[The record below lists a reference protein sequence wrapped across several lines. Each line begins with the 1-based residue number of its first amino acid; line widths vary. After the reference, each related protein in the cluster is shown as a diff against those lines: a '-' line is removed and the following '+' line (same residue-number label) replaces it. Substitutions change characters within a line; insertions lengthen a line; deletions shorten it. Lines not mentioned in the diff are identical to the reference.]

1 MRGIRPYRRIRVCAA
16 QLGSASAQR
25 GLAAARAE
33 RIPTVTTFNA
43 YTWLNNTPA
52 FKSSVTLPGSSAPL
66 NLTFPFLN
74 RDFFFGSTLM
84 NVPLYTGGRI
94 RSGIDAASAQSR
106 SANAEEFTAAMD
118 LKLQVA
124 EAYLSVLRVEK
135 LLLVARSNVTS
146 LQAHERDAKNLFK
159 EGVGKRTDVLAS
171 QVSLAKARQ
180 RVIQVRNELE
190 VARAAYNR
198 LLARPLGTTSQ
209 LEEMALR
216 TDFGLGSDKN
226 RAGTDRPPGA
236 IGLADQDPDTDAVP
250 EAEIEQ
256 LTATALNARSEL
268 AGLSQQARAFA
279 AQARFRRVGQE
290 ASSGIHRRIHAPVR
304 YPSRFPG
311 LLVGDVGG

>member
-1 MRGIRPYRRIRVCAA
+1 MRPYRRIRVCAA
-16 QLGSASAQR
+16 QLGSASAQS

-52 FKSSVTLPGSSAPL
+52 FKGSVTFPGSSAPL

-94 RSGIDAASAQSR
+94 RSGIDAAGAQARTAS
-106 SANAEEFTAAMD
+106 AEEFTAAMD

-124 EAYLSVLRVEK
+124 EAYLTVLRVEK

-146 LQAHERDAKNLFK
+146 LQAHERDASNLFK
-159 EGVGKRTDVLAS
+159 EGIGKRTDLLAS

-180 RVIQVRNELE
+180 RVIQATNDLE

-198 LLARPLGTTSQ
+198 LLCRPLPTIAQ

-226 RAGTDRPPGA
+226 QAGTDGLPSA
-236 IGLADQDPDTDAVP
+236 IGPSDMDPDTDATQ

-256 LTATALNARSEL
+256 LTATALSARSEL
-268 AGLSQQARAFA
+268 AGLSQQARSFA
-279 AQARFRRVGQE
+279 AQRARRRVGQE
-290 ASSGIHRRIHAPVR
+290 ASSGIHRRIH
-304 YPSRFPG
+304 PSRPILISWPRTTG
-311 LLVGDVGG
+311 RGR

>member
-1 MRGIRPYRRIRVCAA
+1 MRPYRPIRVCAA
-16 QLGSASAQR
+16 QLGTASAQR

-33 RIPTVTTFNA
+33 RMPTLTTFNA

-94 RSGIDAASAQSR
+94 RSGIDAAGAQAR
-106 SANAEEFTAAMD
+106 TAGAEEFTAAMD
-118 LKLQVA
+118 LKLQIA
-124 EAYLSVLRVEK
+124 EAYLNVLRVEK
-135 LLLVARSNVTS
+135 LLLLVRSNVTS
-146 LQAHERDAKNLFK
+146 LQAHERDANNLFK
-159 EGVGKRTDVLAS
+159 EGVGKRTDLLAS

-198 LLARPLGTTSQ
+198 LLCRPLGTTAQ

-216 TDFGLGSDKN
+216 TD
-226 RAGTDRPPGA
+226 
-236 IGLADQDPDTDAVP
+236 IGLAIGKNQTDADGLPSAIGPSVMDPDTDATQ
-250 EAEIEQ
+250 EAEIGQ
-256 LTATALNARSEL
+256 LTATALGARSEL
-268 AGLSQQARAFA
+268 AGLSQQARSFA
-279 AQARFRRVGQE
+279 AQRAPPRRSRSLKWE
-290 ASSGIHRRIHAPVR
+290 SSADSPT
-304 YPSRFPG
+304 FPIPISWPRTTG
-311 LLVGDVGG
+311 RGR